1 MELNHDRGFI
11 LNKFSYSESDIILKV
26 INDKGKKQTF
36 FAKAAKKSLKR
47 FSGGL
52 DYFHL
57 LNLEYS
63 RAGSGSMGKLI
74 ATSIEVHFDTIHR
87 DLSRFALASILLEC
101 IDHFLKED
109 DSEIKLFEELT
120 SFFEK
125 LEKST
130 VPLGVYCS
138 TLIELFRILGYGLTS
153 NSRIQNAMK
162 NNSWKELF
170 FLLENEILVHGQKEL
185 RSLGYAK
192 KIIFHA

>member
-1 MELNHDRGFI
+1 MELNYDRGFI

-26 INDKGKKQTF
+26 INDEGKKQTF

-63 RAGSGSMGKLI
+63 SAGSRSMGKLI
-74 ATSIEVHFDTIHR
+74 TTSIEIPFDTIHR
-87 DLSRFALASILLEC
+87 DLSRFALASILLEF

-109 DSEIKLFEELT
+109 DCEIKLFEELT
-120 SFFEK
+120 FFFEK

-130 VPLGVYCS
+130 VPLGVFCT
-138 TLIELFRILGYGLTS
+138 TLIEIFRILGYGLL
-153 NSRIQNAMK
+153 NNLRIQNALK
-162 NNSWKELF
+162 NNLWKELF
-170 FLLENEILVHGQKEL
+170 FLLENEIVLHEQKEL
-185 RSLGYAK
+185 KSIHFAK
-192 KIIFHA
+192 KILFQT